1 MNKILPFLLF
11 FFSLSLFVS
20 CTIRVGENNSD
31 RQAVSQTS
39 VETGEGEEEEDHL
52 SYIGAGDKINIQVYN
67 EKELSGIYQVSPE
80 GYITFPFIG
89 EIKVDGLNIFTLA
102 MKISSKLK
110 EGYLKEPNV
119 TVMVEEFVSKRI
131 FVLGQVKKAGSFPI
145 RRRMSVIEAISLAGG
160 FTNLADLSNVVVTRK
175 GGDGKEKRYVVDI
188 KSIVN
193 GAKENFY
200 LDAGDIVF
208 VGERFF

>member
-1 MNKILPFLLF
+1 MKKILPFFLF
-11 FFSLSLFVS
+11 FFSFPLFVS
-20 CTIRVGENNSD
+20 CTIRVGENNAD
-31 RQAVSQTS
+31 RQAGSQTS
-39 VETGEGEEEEDHL
+39 VEAVEEEEDHL
-52 SYIGAGDKINIQVYN
+52 SFIGAGDKINIQVYN
-67 EKELSGIYQVSPE
+67 EKELSGVYQVSPE
-80 GYITFPFIG
+80 GYINFPFIG

-102 MKISSKLK
+102 TKISSKLK

-175 GGDGKEKRYVVDI
+175 GSDGREKRFVVDI

>member
-1 MNKILPFLLF
+1 MNKILPFFLF

-20 CTIRVGENNSD
+20 CTIRVGENNAD
-31 RQAVSQTS
+31 RHASQTS
-39 VETGEGEEEEDHL
+39 FETGNGEDEEDHL
-52 SYIGAGDKINIQVYN
+52 SFIGAGDKINIQVYN

-102 MKISSKLK
+102 TKISSKLK

-119 TVMVEEFVSKRI
+119 TVLIEEFVSKRI
-131 FVLGQVKKAGSFPI
+131 FVLGEVKKAGSFPI

-175 GGDGKEKRYVVDI
+175 GGDGREKRFVVDI

-193 GAKENFY
+193 GIKENFY

>member
-1 MNKILPFLLF
+1 MNKILPFFLF

-20 CTIRVGENNSD
+20 CTIRLGENNTD
-31 RQAVSQTS
+31 RQMSSTTS
-39 VETGEGEEEEDHL
+39 SEEVQGEEEDHL
-52 SYIGAGDKINIQVYN
+52 SFIGAGDKINIQVYN

-102 MKISSKLK
+102 TKISSKLK

-119 TVMVEEFVSKRI
+119 TVLVEEFVSKRI

-175 GGDGKEKRYVVDI
+175 GGDGREKRFIVDI

>member
-1 MNKILPFLLF
+1 MNKILPFFLF

-20 CTIRVGENNSD
+20 CTIRVGESNAD
-31 RQAVSQTS
+31 RQASSQTLAEAGS
-39 VETGEGEEEEDHL
+39 GEEEEDHL
-52 SYIGAGDKINIQVYN
+52 SFIGAGDKINIQVYN

-89 EIKVDGLNIFTLA
+89 EIKVDGLNIFSLA

-119 TVMVEEFVSKRI
+119 TVLVEEFVSKRI

-175 GGDGKEKRYVVDI
+175 GTDGREKRFVVDI

>member
-1 MNKILPFLLF
+1 MNRLLPKLLF
-11 FFSLSLFVS
+11 FFSIFFLLS
-20 CTIRVGENNSD
+20 CTIQVGDNNSD
-31 RQAVSQTS
+31 RQMSSRTS
-39 VETGEGEEEEDHL
+39 SEEGEEEYKEDHL
-52 SYIGAGDKINIQVYN
+52 SFIGAGDKINIQVYN

-89 EIKVDGLNIFTLA
+89 EIKVDGLNIFSLA

-110 EGYLKEPNV
+110 EGYLKDPNV
-119 TVMVEEFVSKRI
+119 AVSVEEFVSKRI

-145 RRRMSVIEAISLAGG
+145 RRQMSVIEAISLAGG

-175 GGDGKEKRYVVDI
+175 GGGGKEKRFVVDI

-193 GAKENFY
+193 GVKENFY

>member
-1 MNKILPFLLF
+1 MNKILPFFLF

-20 CTIRVGENNSD
+20 CTIRVGENGSD
-31 RQAVSQTS
+31 RQAGSQTAS
-39 VETGEGEEEEDHL
+39 EIGEDDEEDHL
-52 SYIGAGDKINIQVYN
+52 SFIGAGDKINIQVYN
-67 EKELSGIYQVSPE
+67 EKELSGVYQVSPE

-102 MKISSKLK
+102 TKISSKLK

-119 TVMVEEFVSKRI
+119 TVLVEEFVSKRI
-131 FVLGQVKKAGSFPI
+131 FVLGEVKKAGSFPI

-175 GGDGKEKRYVVDI
+175 GGDGREKRFVVDI

-193 GAKENFY
+193 GTKENFS
-200 LDAGDIVF
+200 LDAGEIVF

>member
-1 MNKILPFLLF
+1 MNKNLPFFLF

-20 CTIRVGENNSD
+20 CTIQVGDSNSD
-31 RQAVSQTS
+31 KQMTSQTS
-39 VETGEGEEEEDHL
+39 VEKGDADEEEDHL
-52 SYIGAGDKINIQVYN
+52 SFIGAGDKINIQVYN

-102 MKISSKLK
+102 TKISSKLK
-110 EGYLKEPNV
+110 EGYIKEPNV
-119 TVMVEEFVSKRI
+119 TVLVEEFVSKRI

-145 RRRMSVIEAISLAGG
+145 RRSMSVIEAISLAGG

-175 GGDGKEKRYVVDI
+175 GRDGKEKRFVVDI

>member
-1 MNKILPFLLF
+1 
-11 FFSLSLFVS
+11 
-20 CTIRVGENNSD
+20 
-31 RQAVSQTS
+31 
-39 VETGEGEEEEDHL
+39 
-52 SYIGAGDKINIQVYN
+52 
-67 EKELSGIYQVSPE
+67 
-80 GYITFPFIG
+80 
-89 EIKVDGLNIFTLA
+89 

-119 TVMVEEFVSKRI
+119 TVLVEEFVSKRI

-175 GGDGKEKRYVVDI
+175 GGDGREKRFVVDI

>member
-1 MNKILPFLLF
+1 MNKILPFFLF

-20 CTIRVGENNSD
+20 CTIRVGENNTD
-31 RQAVSQTS
+31 RQMSSTTS
-39 VETGEGEEEEDHL
+39 SEEVQGEEEDHL
-52 SYIGAGDKINIQVYN
+52 SFIGAGDKINIQVYN

-102 MKISSKLK
+102 TKISSKLK

-119 TVMVEEFVSKRI
+119 TVLVEEFVSKRI

-175 GGDGKEKRYVVDI
+175 GGDGREKRFIVDI

>member
-1 MNKILPFLLF
+1 
-11 FFSLSLFVS
+11 LSLFVS

-31 RQAVSQTS
+31 RQVSSQTS
-39 VETGEGEEEEDHL
+39 AENGVDGEEEHL
-52 SYIGAGDKINIQVYN
+52 SFIGAGDKINIQVYN
-67 EKELSGIYQVSPE
+67 EKELSGVYQVSPE
-80 GYITFPFIG
+80 GYINFPFIG

-102 MKISSKLK
+102 TKISSKLK
-110 EGYLKEPNV
+110 EGYLKDPNV
-119 TVMVEEFVSKRI
+119 TVLVEEFVSKRI

-145 RRRMSVIEAISLAGG
+145 RRSMSVIEAISLAGG

-175 GGDGKEKRYVVDI
+175 GSDGRERRFVVDI

>member
-1 MNKILPFLLF
+1 MNKILTALF
-11 FFSLSLFVS
+11 FFSLFFCVS
-20 CTIRVGENNSD
+20 CAIKVGDESDKNITSDMTQDEN
-31 RQAVSQTS
+31 T
-39 VETGEGEEEEDHL
+39 EERKVDPL
-52 SYIGAGDKINIQVYN
+52 SFIGAGDKINIQVFN
-67 EKELSGIYQVSPE
+67 EKELSGVYQVSPD
-80 GYITFPFIG
+80 GYIMFPFIG
-89 EIKVDGLNIFTLA
+89 ELKVVGLDNFSLA
-102 MKISSKLK
+102 VKIASKLK

-119 TVMVEEFVSKRI
+119 TVVVEEFVSKRI

-145 RRRMSVIEAISLAGG
+145 RRQMSVIEAISLAGG

-175 GGDGKEKRYVVDI
+175 SGVGKEKRFVVDI

>member
-1 MNKILPFLLF
+1 MNKILPFFLF

-20 CTIRVGENNSD
+20 CTIRVGENSAD

-39 VETGEGEEEEDHL
+39 IEAGTGEEEEDHL
-52 SYIGAGDKINIQVYN
+52 SFIGAGDKINIQVYN

-102 MKISSKLK
+102 TKISSKLK

-119 TVMVEEFVSKRI
+119 TVLIEEFVSKRI
-131 FVLGQVKKAGSFPI
+131 FVLGQVKNAGSFPI

-175 GGDGKEKRYVVDI
+175 GSNGREKRFVIDI

>member
-1 MNKILPFLLF
+1 MNRLLPKLLF

-20 CTIRVGENNSD
+20 CTIRVGENNVDKQTS
-31 RQAVSQTS
+31 SQTS
-39 VETGEGEEEEDHL
+39 AEAVEEEEDHL
-52 SYIGAGDKINIQVYN
+52 SFIGAGDKINIQVYN
-67 EKELSGIYQVSPE
+67 EKELSGVYQVSPE
-80 GYITFPFIG
+80 GYINFPFIG

-102 MKISSKLK
+102 TKISSKLK

-119 TVMVEEFVSKRI
+119 TVLVEEFVSKRI

-175 GGDGKEKRYVVDI
+175 GGDGREKRFVVDI

>member
-1 MNKILPFLLF
+1 MKKLFTVLF
-11 FFSLSLFVS
+11 FFNLFLFLSS
-20 CTIRVGENNSD
+20 CTIRVGNDSDKNTVSDASRDEQVTEN
-31 RQAVSQTS
+31 
-39 VETGEGEEEEDHL
+39 GEDPL
-52 SYIGAGDKINIQVYN
+52 SFIGAGDKINIQVYN
-67 EKELSGIYQVSPE
+67 EKELSGVYQVSPE
-80 GYITFPFIG
+80 GYIIFPFIG
-89 EIKVDGLNIFTLA
+89 EIKVDGLNIFSLA

-119 TVMVEEFVSKRI
+119 TVSVEEFVSKRV

-145 RRRMSVIEAISLAGG
+145 RRQMSVIEAISLAGG
-160 FTNLADLSNVVVTRK
+160 FTNFADLSNVVVTRK
-175 GGDGKEKRYVVDI
+175 SNGREKRFVIDI

>member
-1 MNKILPFLLF
+1 MNRLLPKLLF
-11 FFSLSLFVS
+11 FFSLALFVS
-20 CTIRVGENNSD
+20 CTIKVGENNAD
-31 RQAVSQTS
+31 RQMSSQTS
-39 VETGEGEEEEDHL
+39 DEVVVEEEEDHL
-52 SYIGAGDKINIQVYN
+52 SFIGSGDKIKIQVYN
-67 EKELSGIYQVSPE
+67 EKELSGVYQVSPE

-110 EGYLKEPNV
+110 EGYLKDPNV
-119 TVMVEEFVSKRI
+119 AVSVEEFVSKRI

-175 GGDGKEKRYVVDI
+175 GGNGRENRFVVDI

>member
-1 MNKILPFLLF
+1 MKKLFTVLF
-11 FFSLSLFVS
+11 FFNLFLFLSS
-20 CTIRVGENNSD
+20 CTIRVGNDSDKNTVSDASRDEQVTEN
-31 RQAVSQTS
+31 
-39 VETGEGEEEEDHL
+39 GEDPL
-52 SYIGAGDKINIQVYN
+52 SFIGAGDKINIQVYN
-67 EKELSGIYQVSPE
+67 EKELSGVYQVSPE
-80 GYITFPFIG
+80 GYIIFPFIG
-89 EIKVDGLNIFTLA
+89 EIKVDGLNIFSLA

-119 TVMVEEFVSKRI
+119 TVSVEEFVSKRV

-145 RRRMSVIEAISLAGG
+145 RRQMSVIEAISLAGG
-160 FTNLADLSNVVVTRK
+160 FTNFADLSNVVVTRK
-175 GGDGKEKRYVVDI
+175 SNGREKRFVIDI

-200 LDAGDIVF
+200 LDAGDLVF

>member
-1 MNKILPFLLF
+1 MNKILPFFLF
-11 FFSLSLFVS
+11 FFSFPFFVS
-20 CTIRVGENNSD
+20 CTIRVGENNAD
-31 RQAVSQTS
+31 RQTSSQTS
-39 VETGEGEEEEDHL
+39 AETVEEEEDHL
-52 SYIGAGDKINIQVYN
+52 SFIGAGDKINIQVYN
-67 EKELSGIYQVSPE
+67 EKELSGVYQVSPE
-80 GYITFPFIG
+80 GYINFPFIG

-102 MKISSKLK
+102 TKISSKLK

-119 TVMVEEFVSKRI
+119 TVLVEEFVSKRI

-175 GGDGKEKRYVVDI
+175 GSDGREKRFVVDI

>member
-1 MNKILPFLLF
+1 MNKILPFFLF

-39 VETGEGEEEEDHL
+39 VETGDGEEEEDHL
-52 SYIGAGDKINIQVYN
+52 SFIGAGDKINIQVYN

-110 EGYLKEPNV
+110 EGYIKDPNV
-119 TVMVEEFVSKRI
+119 TVLVEEFVSKRI
-131 FVLGQVKKAGSFPI
+131 FVLGQVKKSGSFPI

-175 GGDGKEKRYVVDI
+175 GNDGKEKRFVVDI

>member
-1 MNKILPFLLF
+1 MNKFLLTALF
-11 FFSLSLFVS
+11 FFNFFLFVS
-20 CTIRVGENNSD
+20 CAIRVGDESDKSVTSDTMQDEN
-31 RQAVSQTS
+31 T
-39 VETGEGEEEEDHL
+39 EERKVDPL
-52 SYIGAGDKINIQVYN
+52 SFIGAGDKINIQVFN
-67 EKELSGIYQVSPE
+67 EKELSGVYQVSPD
-80 GYITFPFIG
+80 GYIMFPFIG
-89 EIKVDGLNIFTLA
+89 EIKVDGLDNFSLA
-102 MKISSKLK
+102 VKIASKLK

-119 TVMVEEFVSKRI
+119 TVVVEEFVSKRV

-145 RRRMSVIEAISLAGG
+145 RRQMSVIEAISLAGG

-175 GGDGKEKRYVVDI
+175 SGYGKEKRFVVDI

>member
-1 MNKILPFLLF
+1 MNRLLPKLLF

-31 RQAVSQTS
+31 RQVSSQTS
-39 VETGEGEEEEDHL
+39 AENGVDGEEEHL
-52 SYIGAGDKINIQVYN
+52 SFIGAGDKINIQVYN
-67 EKELSGIYQVSPE
+67 EKELSGVYQVSPE
-80 GYITFPFIG
+80 GYINFPFIG

-102 MKISSKLK
+102 TKISSKLK
-110 EGYLKEPNV
+110 EGYLKDPNV
-119 TVMVEEFVSKRI
+119 TVLVEEFVSKRI

-145 RRRMSVIEAISLAGG
+145 RRSMSVIEAISLAGG

-175 GGDGKEKRYVVDI
+175 GSDGRERRFVVDI

>member
-1 MNKILPFLLF
+1 MIKNLPFFLF

-20 CTIRVGENNSD
+20 CTIRVGENGSD
-31 RQAVSQTS
+31 RQAGSQTAS
-39 VETGEGEEEEDHL
+39 EIGEDDEEDHL
-52 SYIGAGDKINIQVYN
+52 SFIGAGDKINIQVYN

-102 MKISSKLK
+102 TKISSKLK
-110 EGYLKEPNV
+110 EGYIKEPNV
-119 TVMVEEFVSKRI
+119 TVLVEEFVSKRI
-131 FVLGQVKKAGSFPI
+131 FVLGEVKKAGSFPI

-175 GGDGKEKRYVVDI
+175 GRDGKEKRFVVDI

>member
-1 MNKILPFLLF
+1 MNKIFHFFLF

-20 CTIRVGENNSD
+20 CTIRVGENNAD
-31 RQAVSQTS
+31 RQAASQTS
-39 VETGEGEEEEDHL
+39 FEAGNGEEEEDHL
-52 SYIGAGDKINIQVYN
+52 SFIGAGDKINIQVYN
-67 EKELSGIYQVSPE
+67 EKELSGVYQVSPE

-102 MKISSKLK
+102 TKISSKLK

-119 TVMVEEFVSKRI
+119 TVLVEEFVSKRI

-175 GGDGKEKRYVVDI
+175 GGDGREKRFVVDI

>member
-1 MNKILPFLLF
+1 MKKLFTVLF
-11 FFSLSLFVS
+11 FFSFFLFVS
-20 CTIRVGENNSD
+20 CTIRVGGDGDKNTVST
-31 RQAVSQTS
+31 VSQNENT
-39 VETGEGEEEEDHL
+39 VEEKEEDHL

-80 GYITFPFIG
+80 GYIMFPFIG
-89 EIKVDGLNIFTLA
+89 EIKVDGMNIFSLA
-102 MKISSKLK
+102 VKIASKLK

-119 TVMVEEFVSKRI
+119 TVSVEEFVSKRI

-145 RRRMSVIEAISLAGG
+145 RRQTSVIEAISLAGG
-160 FTNLADLSNVVVTRK
+160 FTNFADLSNVVVTRK
-175 GGDGKEKRYVVDI
+175 SGDGRENRFVIDI

-193 GAKENFY
+193 GTKENFY

>member
-1 MNKILPFLLF
+1 MNRLLPKLLF
-11 FFSLSLFVS
+11 FFSLLFFAS
-20 CTIRVGENNSD
+20 CTIKVGENNTD
-31 RQAVSQTS
+31 RQMSSQTS
-39 VETGEGEEEEDHL
+39 TEAVEEEEDHL
-52 SYIGAGDKINIQVYN
+52 SFIGAGDKINIQVYN
-67 EKELSGIYQVSPE
+67 EKELSGVYQVSPE
-80 GYITFPFIG
+80 GYINFPFIG

-102 MKISSKLK
+102 TKISSKLK

-119 TVMVEEFVSKRI
+119 TVLVEEFVSKRI

-175 GGDGKEKRYVVDI
+175 GSDGREKRFVVDI

>member
-1 MNKILPFLLF
+1 MNKILPFFLF

-20 CTIRVGENNSD
+20 CTIRVGGNNTD
-31 RQAVSQTS
+31 RQMSSTTS
-39 VETGEGEEEEDHL
+39 SEEVQGEEEDHL
-52 SYIGAGDKINIQVYN
+52 SFIGAGDKINIQVYN

-102 MKISSKLK
+102 TKISSKLK

-119 TVMVEEFVSKRI
+119 TVLVEEFVSKRI

-175 GGDGKEKRYVVDI
+175 GGDGREKRFIVDI

>member
-1 MNKILPFLLF
+1 MNRLLPKLLF

-20 CTIRVGENNSD
+20 CTIRVGENNADKQTS
-31 RQAVSQTS
+31 SQTS
-39 VETGEGEEEEDHL
+39 AEAVEEEEDHL
-52 SYIGAGDKINIQVYN
+52 SFIGAGDKINIQVYN
-67 EKELSGIYQVSPE
+67 EKELSGVYQVSPE
-80 GYITFPFIG
+80 GCINFPFIG

-102 MKISSKLK
+102 TKISSKLK

-119 TVMVEEFVSKRI
+119 TVLVEEFVSKRI

-175 GGDGKEKRYVVDI
+175 GGDGREKRFVVDI

>member
-1 MNKILPFLLF
+1 MNKIPTFFLF
-11 FFSLSLFVS
+11 FFSLPLFVS
-20 CTIRVGENNSD
+20 CTIRVGENNADKQMS
-31 RQAVSQTS
+31 SQTS
-39 VETGEGEEEEDHL
+39 VEAGMEEEEDHL
-52 SYIGAGDKINIQVYN
+52 SFIGAGDKINIQVYN

-119 TVMVEEFVSKRI
+119 TVLVEEFVSKRI

-175 GGDGKEKRYVVDI
+175 GGDGREKRFVVDI

>member
-1 MNKILPFLLF
+1 MNRLLPKLLF

-20 CTIRVGENNSD
+20 CTIRVGENNTDKQTS
-31 RQAVSQTS
+31 SQTS
-39 VETGEGEEEEDHL
+39 AEAVEEEEDHL
-52 SYIGAGDKINIQVYN
+52 SFIGAGDKINIQVYN
-67 EKELSGIYQVSPE
+67 EKELSGVYQVSPE
-80 GYITFPFIG
+80 GYINFPFIG

-102 MKISSKLK
+102 TKISSKLK

-119 TVMVEEFVSKRI
+119 TVLVEEFVSKRI

-175 GGDGKEKRYVVDI
+175 GGDGREKRFVVDI

>member
-1 MNKILPFLLF
+1 MNKILPFFLF

-20 CTIRVGENNSD
+20 CTIRVGENGAD

-39 VETGEGEEEEDHL
+39 IEAGTGEEEEDHL
-52 SYIGAGDKINIQVYN
+52 SFIGAGDKINIQVYN

-102 MKISSKLK
+102 TKISSKLK

-119 TVMVEEFVSKRI
+119 TVLIEEFVSKRI
-131 FVLGQVKKAGSFPI
+131 FVLGQVKNAGSFPI

-175 GGDGKEKRYVVDI
+175 GSNGREKRFVIDI